1 MGGLTVFETLYYTA
15 VLGLPRAMT
24 KAEKRQ
30 RAEIIMECLGITR
43 VKDSIIGGF
52 RVARRGI
59 SGGEKKRVAIG
70 QELLYNPSV
79 ILLDEPTS
87 GLDSTTAL
95 NLVHTLH
102 TLAQVGN
109 RTIVTTIHQPSSRIY
124 QMLDKLLLMGQG
136 HLLYYGAAS
145 QATDYFATIGYTM
158 PYGMNPADYFLD
170 IASGWSGEAKDCGE
184 LSVGDPQLK
193 SLLSAIERKPY
204 MAEDTCL
211 NLANSI
217 QSTEE
222 VFGHKWKRSAKG
234 GQDDEPKL
242 VGPTYLTQVY
252 IICIRSMKERRFE
265 RFSADSLLTIFFMA
279 FLCGVLWWQAG
290 VGASLATYAGAGD
303 VAALLFFLVTF
314 LSFNILFSSI
324 FTFPN
329 EKNMLLKEREAGMY
343 PISAFFFGRTIA
355 DIPLDTLIPVTVTTI
370 IYAMAGLKPDVGAFL
385 LTMMVVLI
393 TCFTAGSLG
402 LLIGAAFL
410 NLKRAQSAAT
420 VLMLTIMLTGGFFV
434 REIPVWLS
442 WISYLSYIQYAW
454 DALINIHLKGRV
466 PVCEADCEGLLAQV
480 KYDEVGIQF
489 GILMLMLTVLRFSVY
504 LSLRFG
510 AKSR

>member
-1 MGGLTVFETLYYTA
+1 MG
-15 VLGLPRAMT
+15 
-24 KAEKRQ
+24 
-30 RAEIIMECLGITR
+30 
-43 VKDSIIGGF
+43 
-52 RVARRGI
+52 
-59 SGGEKKRVAIG
+59 
-70 QELLYNPSV
+70 
-79 ILLDEPTS
+79 DEPTS

-184 LSVGDPQLK
+184 LSVGDPELK
-193 SLLSAIERKPY
+193 SLLSAIEKKPY
-204 MAEDTCL
+204 VTESEGGEKDT
-211 NLANSI
+211 LANSYR
-217 QSTEE
+217 STKE
-222 VFGHKWKRSAKG
+222 VFGHKWRNSVSYGEGGTSA
-234 GQDDEPKL
+234 E
-242 VGPTYLTQVY
+242 VAGPAYLTQVY
-252 IICIRSMKERRFE
+252 VICIRSMKERRFE
-265 RFSADSLLTIFFMA
+265 RFSSDSLFTVFFMA

-370 IYAMAGLKPDVGAFL
+370 IYVMAGLKPDVGAFL

>member
-1 MGGLTVFETLYYTA
+1 MGGLTVFENLYYTT
-15 VLGLPRAMT
+15 VLRLPRAMT
-24 KAEKRQ
+24 DKDKRE
-30 RAEIIMECLGITR
+30 RVESILKVLGISHTR
-43 VKDSIIGGF
+43 NTIIGG
-52 RVARRGI
+52 VKIGRRGI

-184 LSVGDPQLK
+184 LSVGDPELK
-193 SLLSAIERKPY
+193 SLLSAIEKKPY
-204 MAEDTCL
+204 VAEDTCL

-252 IICIRSMKERRFE
+252 IICMRSMKERRFE

-290 VGASLATYAGAGD
+290 VGASLATVVGASD
-303 VAALLFFLVTF
+303 VAALLFFLCAF
-314 LSFNILFSSI
+314 MSFNLLFSSI

-329 EKNMLLKEREAGMY
+329 EKTMLLKEREAGMY
-343 PISAFFFGRTIA
+343 PISAFFFGRTMA
-355 DIPLDTLIPVTVTTI
+355 DIPLDMAIPICATTI
-370 IYAMAGLKPDVGAFL
+370 IYCFAGLKPDVGAFL
-385 LTMMVVLI
+385 LTQVVVII
-393 TCFTAGSLG
+393 TCFTAASLG
-402 LLIGAAFL
+402 LLIGAVFM
-410 NLKRAQSAAT
+410 NGKRAQSLS
-420 VLMLTIMLTGGFFV
+420 VVVMLSLMLTGGFFV
-434 REIPVWLS
+434 QNIPVWIS
-442 WISYLSYIQYAW
+442 WLSYLSYITYAFEALRIIQLDGRIPPC
-454 DALINIHLKGRV
+454 DAPAECNPMLYSSYFTDLG
-466 PVCEADCEGLLAQV
+466 P
-480 KYDEVGIQF
+480 YF
-489 GILMLMLTVLRFSVY
+489 GILLGMLV
-504 LSLRFG
+504 
-510 AKSR
+510 